1 VSFLGH
7 LHPLLV
13 HLPIGGLVLLGCLEV
28 LSRAPRWKQAAQNSG
43 WILAFVSLTSVGSAT
58 CGWVLAQ
65 SGDYDSQLIKW
76 HLATGLAFAGG
87 CLITLLLRHRERVLG
102 YRIALLSSLLLLAIT
117 GHLGGSITHGRD
129 FLTRFVPVPIRE
141 FLSDRGIQDG
151 PKGLFEPPMQ
161 QPAFLS
167 LVEPI
172 LRQRCAECHGPDK
185 HKGDLR
191 LDTFED
197 LLRGGQDGP
206 VVKAGHANKSPLIQ
220 CIISDSD
227 ADGHMPPEDHPQ
239 LSREEIAL
247 IEWWINQGAPA
258 STSVIDLKPAPEIK
272 RLVEGLSKRREF
284 AK

>member
-1 VSFLGH
+1 MTALAW
-7 LHPLLV
+7 
-13 HLPIGGLVLLGCLEV
+13 I
-28 LSRAPRWKQAAQNSG
+28 PRK
-43 WILAFVSLTSVGSAT
+43 T
-58 CGWVLAQ
+58 CG
-65 SGDYDSQLIKW
+65 
-76 HLATGLAFAGG
+76 
-87 CLITLLLRHRERVLG
+87 
-102 YRIALLSSLLLLAIT
+102 SLNKICAP
-117 GHLGGSITHGRD
+117 GE
-129 FLTRFVPVPIRE
+129 LTRVDLRAAALP
-141 FLSDRGIQDG
+141 
-151 PKGLFEPPMQ
+151 
-161 QPAFLS
+161 S
-167 LVEPI
+167 L